1 MIEFNKKKFLRRN
14 KEYMYI
20 YIYIYNISVEQFVL
34 PPFNER
40 ERERES

>member
-1 MIEFNKKKFLRRN
+1 MIEFNKKKNSREEIKN
-14 KEYMYI
+14 I

-40 ERERES
+40 ERES